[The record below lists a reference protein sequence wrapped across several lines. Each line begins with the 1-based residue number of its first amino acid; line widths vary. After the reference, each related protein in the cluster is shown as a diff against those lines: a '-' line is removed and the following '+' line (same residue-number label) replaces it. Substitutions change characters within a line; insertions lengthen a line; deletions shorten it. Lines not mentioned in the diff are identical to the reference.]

1 MEPCLFSILSIL
13 IISILRF
20 LTTIL
25 EIRLGSISFF
35 VLLFQAQAVEVQ
47 ERSVYPSVHLYILFH
62 KGKG

>member
-1 MEPCLFSILSIL
+1 MEPCLFSTLSIL
-13 IISILRF
+13 IISILHF

-47 ERSVYPSVHLYILFH
+47 ERSVYPSVRLYILFH